1 MAHPG
6 LAAQA
11 ADDRCVYGGHG
22 AVHVGVVDGGNG
34 VALRSRDQV
43 LLDRADLDVDER
55 QHGNEGHTLQHH
67 CRSLQIQE
75 NSKALQVAMI
85 QLGRLSE
92 LCFGKACFMM

>member
-34 VALRSRDQV
+34 MALRSRNQV
-43 LLDRADLDVDER
+43 LLDRADGPHVLHIPVLA
-55 QHGNEGHTLQHH
+55 GLQRH
-67 CRSLQIQE
+67 
-75 NSKALQVAMI
+75 V
-85 QLGRLSE
+85 LGPHLRRTISMSASTAE
-92 LCFGKACFMM
+92 